1 MLRAQ
6 LDTMKRNLK
15 TLAKSGEGAMLLEF
29 VICFP
34 ILFILFLF
42 IIQFCHIMIAWQV
55 VHYSAYMGAR
65 SAMTENLVQRK
76 AKAEKVAKRILAV
89 ISASPADSKDE
100 KDRAKDEYSKL
111 DGWGWLPNTKY
122 LDKQV
127 DVDISY
133 TNLDPRGVFCTV
145 KFKLFLTVPVA
156 GRLISFFA
164 KENKSEEESKWQELL
179 DKQQYA
185 LNPALIE
192 YANELEL
199 ESEKGKEKLSLPY
212 ITLTSTSAVAI
223 PYSTLKYPISI
234 E

>member
-1 MLRAQ
+1 
-6 LDTMKRNLK
+6 
-15 TLAKSGEGAMLLEF
+15 MLLEF
-29 VICFP
+29 AICFP

-42 IIQFCHIMIAWQV
+42 AIQFAHIMTAWQV

-65 SAMTENLVQRK
+65 SAMTENLIQRK
-76 AKAEKVAKRILAV
+76 SKAEKVAKRILAV
-89 ISASPADSKDE
+89 ISASPADSKE
-100 KDRAKDEYSKL
+100 SKDRAKDEYAKL

-133 TNLDPRGVFCTV
+133 TDLDPRGVLCTV

-164 KENKSEEESKWQELL
+164 KDDKSEEESKWSERL
-179 DKQQYA
+179 DEQSYA
-185 LNPALIE
+185 LNPALLE
-192 YANELEL
+192 YSNEVEP
-199 ESEKGKEKLSLPY
+199 ESDKDKEKLSLPY